1 MKSRWRWDIAVGVV
15 VLTDVLRVFLPSLI
29 TLFGQA
35 GGTPPE
41 YMGLFALAWFAAP
54 MLVIPL
60 TRVVAAR
67 TIMLTGAVVL
77 IAARVLLQVPTGGD
91 LQLYTASIGTA
102 AGLVWLIAA
111 SVHSTDTA
119 ALTRGFLIGLGLTT
133 IVQAALDG
141 VDLVWRGPIP
151 ALPLLLI
158 ELGAFG
164 YALTRRPVTTEPVGS
179 GRPLLLW
186 GPALLLWGMYLGNAA
201 HISRDQGR
209 WATVALVVMVAL
221 WMLLL
226 ARAPVVGRAPRIV
239 AGLALIGAVTYFVV
253 EGLDTTTGPVIVAVT
268 LVALAALAALTSD
281 DDTATAT
288 PTPRA
293 GRRRGWATATSM
305 LALLILTFAYYAAF
319 DLYYPNWW
327 VPPVTALLIAVVA
340 IVGAPVATRIRPPRV
355 TLPAVG
361 LLTIAALTAG
371 IAPLWQA
378 ASPSF
383 TPPEDGLRVA
393 AYNIRMGFD
402 LDGRLALDRQA
413 DILAAQRPHVIALS
427 EVDRGWFLNGGHDDL
442 RRLAERLDME
452 FLWAP
457 VDGNH
462 WGDALLTNLPVQRV
476 ERHRLVPG
484 GPTGAGALEVE
495 LRWQDRPVTVISTH
509 LQPPTDWQPLD
520 QAEQLA
526 DIVREAAERTPVVVA
541 GDLNL
546 EPDSPP
552 WDVLLAAGLVD
563 PVAADRP
570 FPSIPGDSPQQID
583 HILVTEE
590 FTVVDAVNPDVPHSD
605 HRPIAMTLRW

>member
-1 MKSRWRWDIAVGVV
+1 MKYRWRWDIALGMV

-41 YMGLFALAWFAAP
+41 YMGLYALAWFAAP

-60 TRVVAAR
+60 SRIVSARLIMIAGAAVLVAAR
-67 TIMLTGAVVL
+67 I
-77 IAARVLLQVPTGGD
+77 LLQLSNGGD
-91 LQLYTASIGTA
+91 LQLYTASVGTA

-111 SVHSTDTA
+111 AIHSTDTA
-119 ALTRGFLIGLGLTT
+119 AMTRGFLIGLGLTT
-133 IVQAALDG
+133 IGHAALDG
-141 VDLVWRGPIP
+141 VDLMWRGPVL
-151 ALPLLLI
+151 AWPLLLI
-158 ELGAFG
+158 ELVAFG
-164 YALTRRPVTTEPVGS
+164 YLLTRRPAATEPPGPARS
-179 GRPLLLW
+179 LLPL
-186 GPALLLWGMYLGNAA
+186 GPALLLWGMYLGNPA
-201 HISRDQGR
+201 HISRDEGR
-209 WATVALVVMVAL
+209 WATIALVALVAL
-221 WMLLL
+221 WILLL
-226 ARAPVVGRAPRIV
+226 TRAPVVGRAGRAIAGLLLIGV
-239 AGLALIGAVTYFVV
+239 AGYFVV
-253 EGLDTTTGPVIVAVT
+253 VGLDAATGPVIVIVT
-268 LVALAALAALTSD
+268 LIGLVALAAVTSPESD
-281 DDTATAT
+281 
-288 PTPRA
+288 PRPESTPRA

-305 LALLILTFAYYAAF
+305 LALLVLTFAYYAAF

-327 VPPVTALLIAVVA
+327 VPPVTAAIIAVVGLAGGAAPTRISLPRVTVPAVSFLLIAVVSA
-340 IVGAPVATRIRPPRV
+340 
-355 TLPAVG
+355 AV
-361 LLTIAALTAG
+361 
-371 IAPLWQA
+371 APLWQTT
-378 ASPSF
+378 SPS
-383 TPPEDGLRVA
+383 PSPSDDGLRVA

-402 LDGRLALDRQA
+402 LDGRLALDQQA

-476 ERHRLVPG
+476 EQHRLVAG

-495 LRWQDRPVTVISTH
+495 LLWQDRPVTVISTH
-509 LQPPTDWQPLD
+509 LQPPPDWQPLD

-526 DIVREAAERTPVVVA
+526 DIVRQAAERTPVVVA

-552 WDVLLAAGLVD
+552 WHVLLAAGLVD

-583 HILVTEE
+583 HILVTAD